1 MNAPAAGHWPEP
13 VMDGEGRASFHEA
26 GHAVMAMAF
35 GFPVHAV
42 SITES
47 SATNGSAWIAIPLNP
62 TKAEHVKLALVAASG
77 FAAEAHF
84 CHLGGLANAGFV
96 GQFGDQ
102 RRAESHLAELGH
114 EGMFLAYVGWARKF
128 LTSPTVWKPLTE
140 LVAKLPKEGV
150 LDDPSSLA
158 AIARQVPA
166 YEDAELLELQEL
178 FTYGKRHGLLGGP
191 DQLV

>member
-1 MNAPAAGHWPEP
+1 
-13 VMDGEGRASFHEA
+13 
-26 GHAVMAMAF
+26 
-35 GFPVHAV
+35 
-42 SITES
+42 
-47 SATNGSAWIAIPLNP
+47 
-62 TKAEHVKLALVAASG
+62 
-77 FAAEAHF
+77 
-84 CHLGGLANAGFV
+84 
-96 GQFGDQ
+96 
-102 RRAESHLAELGH
+102 
-114 EGMFLAYVGWARKF
+114 MFLAYVGWARKF